1 MTRPVPTT
9 TTTTTTW
16 TRHALA
22 ATAAALVLFA
32 ATACAPQAAAPEQAA
47 ADEATAAVPG
57 SRDHGAADHAAHDH
71 AAHDHGDHAEM
82 VADEPTGYSIYH
94 AQSQWLDQDGQTRP
108 LDSLG
113 GRVQVVAMVYT
124 NCAYACPRMMLDMK
138 RIEGEIPPELRDDVG
153 FVIVTID
160 PERDTPENLARYARG
175 ARLDL
180 DRWTLLHG
188 DDGDILELAA
198 LLGIRYRRM
207 ANGEFVHSN
216 LLTVLDR
223 DGQIVHRQMGLGT
236 DPAATLDVI
245 RSILG

>member
-1 MTRPVPTT
+1 VTT
-9 TTTTTTW
+9 TMTMTTNTTRA
-16 TRHALA
+16 RHTL
-22 ATAAALVLFA
+22 TAAALVLFA
-32 ATACAPQAAAPEQAA
+32 ATACAPQPPAAEQAA
-47 ADEATAAVPG
+47 AQATAADHA
-57 SRDHGAADHAAHDH
+57 SHDHGAADHAAHDH
-71 AAHDHGDHAEM
+71 PSHDDGAHAEM
-82 VADEPTGYSIYH
+82 AADEPTGYSIYH
-94 AQSQWLDQDGQTRP
+94 AQSVWLDQDRQTRP

-138 RIEGEIPPELRDDVG
+138 RIEGEIPPDLRDDVG

-160 PERDTPENLARYARG
+160 PDRDTPENLARYARG

-223 DGQIVHRQMGLGT
+223 DGQIVHRQLGLGT
-236 DPAATLDVI
+236 DPAATLAVI
-245 RSILG
+245 RSIVG

>member
-1 MTRPVPTT
+1 MGMTMTDIRTMTRRALPATT
-9 TTTTTTW
+9 
-16 TRHALA
+16 AALLLLA
-22 ATAAALVLFA
+22 AA
-32 ATACAPQAAAPEQAA
+32 ACAPEPPAPGDDAAHEAAAIALTDQGDPDRAA
-47 ADEATAAVPG
+47 HHHPAG
-57 SRDHGAADHAAHDH
+57 DHAAHQEL
-71 AAHDHGDHAEM
+71 A
-82 VADEPTGYSIYH
+82 ADEPTGHSIYH
-94 AQSQWLDQDGQTRP
+94 ARSVWLDPDGQPRP
-108 LDSLG
+108 LDSLA

-138 RIEGEIPPELRDDVG
+138 RIEGELPPELRDDVG

-160 PERDTPENLARYARG
+160 PERDTPETLARYASG

-198 LLGIRYRRM
+198 LLGVRYRRM

-216 LLTVLDR
+216 LLTILDR
-223 DGQIVHRQMGLGT
+223 SGQIVHRQMGLGT

-245 RSILG
+245 RSVTG